1 MARRQILVATR
12 NPGKMREYRE
22 LRGAASTRL
31 VSLDD
36 VGVADE
42 VDETGETFRENAAL
56 KAALYAAA
64 AGLLALADDSGL
76 EVDALGGEPGVRS
89 ARYGEPRSIALPIDE
104 SLSAGDSAA
113 GQSPSV
119 RMSDRDRVDLL
130 LRNMAGIPWSRR
142 TARFRCVICI
152 AGPSAAESL
161 DWRLINADHLS
172 DVDAHPQSLMRT
184 AGAEGSLSAA
194 GEDVGLAFFEGGV
207 AGMIQYEPQGEE
219 GFGYDPV
226 FFLPSY
232 GLTMGQLP
240 LVEKNRISH
249 RADAARKAVAQLANL
264 NANC

>member
-1 MARRQILVATR
+1 MARLPILVATR
-12 NPGKMREYRE
+12 NPGKIREYRE
-22 LRGAASTRL
+22 LLGAASFRL

-42 VDETGETFRENAAL
+42 VEETGQTFRENAVL
-56 KAALYAAA
+56 KATLYAAA
-64 AGLLALADDSGL
+64 AGLPALADDSGL

-89 ARYGEPRSIALPIDE
+89 ARYGEPRSNDGT
-104 SLSAGDSAA
+104 LSAAESAA
-113 GQSPSV
+113 GQSTAV
-119 RMSDRDRVDLL
+119 NMSDQDRVNLL
-130 LRNMAGIPWSRR
+130 LRNMADIPWARR

-161 DWRLINADHLS
+161 DWSLINPHHSS
-172 DVDAHPQSLMRT
+172 DVDAHPRTLMGKART
-184 AGAEGSLSAA
+184 GGGLSAA
-194 GEDVGLAFFEGGV
+194 GEGRGLAFFEGGV
-207 AGMIQYEPQGEE
+207 AGMIQYELQGEE

-249 RADAARKAVAQLANL
+249 RADAARKAVAELANL
-264 NANC
+264 NIGPT

>member
-1 MARRQILVATR
+1 MAQPQILVATR
-12 NPGKMREYRE
+12 NRGKIREYRE
-22 LRGAASTRL
+22 LLGAASYRL

-36 VGVADE
+36 VGVPDE
-42 VDETGETFRENAAL
+42 VEETGETFWENAAL

-64 AGLLALADDSGL
+64 AGLPALADDSGL

-89 ARYGEPRSIALPIDE
+89 ARYGEPLSIDE
-104 SLSAGDSAA
+104 PLSAADSAA
-113 GQSPSV
+113 SQSPAVS
-119 RMSDRDRVDLL
+119 MSDQDRVNLL
-130 LRNMAGIPWSRR
+130 LRNMAGIPWARR

-161 DWRLINADHLS
+161 DWSLINPHHSS
-172 DVDAHPQSLMRT
+172 DVDAHPRT
-184 AGAEGSLSAA
+184 QMGKARTEGGLSDAGQGR
-194 GEDVGLAFFEGGV
+194 GLAFFEGGV
-207 AGMIQYEPQGEE
+207 AGMIQYEAQGGE

-264 NANC
+264 NISC

>member
-1 MARRQILVATR
+1 MTQPQILVATR
-12 NPGKMREYRE
+12 NRGKIREYRE
-22 LRGAASTRL
+22 LLGAASYRL

-36 VGVADE
+36 VGVSDE
-42 VDETGETFRENAAL
+42 VEETGETFRENAAL

-64 AGLLALADDSGL
+64 AGLPALADDSGL

-89 ARYGEPRSIALPIDE
+89 ARYGEPLP
-104 SLSAGDSAA
+104 AADSAA
-113 GQSPSV
+113 SQSPAVS
-119 RMSDRDRVDLL
+119 MSDQDRVNLL
-130 LRNMAGIPWSRR
+130 LRNMAGIPWARR

-161 DWRLINADHLS
+161 DWSLINPHHSS
-172 DVDAHPQSLMRT
+172 DVDAHPRT
-184 AGAEGSLSAA
+184 LRGKAGTEGGLSAA
-194 GEDVGLAFFEGGV
+194 GEVRGLAFFEGGV
-207 AGMIQYEPQGEE
+207 AGMVQYEPQGEE

-264 NANC
+264 NISC

>member
-1 MARRQILVATR
+1 MGRRQILVATR

-22 LRGAASTRL
+22 LLGAASFQL

-36 VGVADE
+36 AGVADE
-42 VDETGETFRENAAL
+42 VEETGETFRENAAL
-56 KAALYAAA
+56 KATLYSAA
-64 AGLLALADDSGL
+64 AGLPALADDSGL

-89 ARYGEPRSIALPIDE
+89 ARYGEPSSIARPIDG
-104 SLSAGDSAA
+104 SLSAAGSAV
-113 GQSPSV
+113 GQSPAAS
-119 RMSDRDRVDLL
+119 MSDQDRVHLL
-130 LRNMAGIPWSRR
+130 LRNMAGIPWARR

-161 DWRLINADHLS
+161 DSPLINPHLS
-172 DVDAHPQSLMRT
+172 STVGTPSRT
-184 AGAEGSLSAA
+184 LLEQGGIGVGLTAA
-194 GEDVGLAFFEGGV
+194 AKGRGLAFFEGGV
-207 AGMIQYEPQGEE
+207 AGMIQYQPQGEE

-249 RADAARKAVAQLANL
+249 RADAARKAVAELANL
-264 NANC
+264 NIGR

>member
-1 MARRQILVATR
+1 MARPQILVATR
-12 NPGKMREYRE
+12 NRGKIREYRE
-22 LRGAASTRL
+22 LLGAASYRL

-36 VGVADE
+36 VGVPDE
-42 VDETGETFRENAAL
+42 VEETRETFRENAAL

-64 AGLLALADDSGL
+64 AGIPALADDSGL

-89 ARYGEPRSIALPIDE
+89 ARYGESRSIDRPLSTVE
-104 SLSAGDSAA
+104 SAV
-113 GQSPSV
+113 GQSPAVS
-119 RMSDRDRVDLL
+119 MSDQDRVNLL
-130 LRNMAGIPWSRR
+130 LRNMSEIPWARR

-161 DWRLINADHLS
+161 DWSLINPHHSS
-172 DVDAHPQSLMRT
+172 DVDAHPRT
-184 AGAEGSLSAA
+184 LRGKAGTEGGLSAA
-194 GEDVGLAFFEGGV
+194 GEGRGLAFFEGGV

-232 GLTMGQLP
+232 GFTMGQLP

-249 RADAARKAVAQLANL
+249 RADAARKAVAQLADL
-264 NANC
+264 NIGR